1 MPSKAP
7 QAEAGLAAH
16 LTQLGGQLRRRRKSL
31 GVSATT
37 TAKAA
42 GLSRTTLHRIESGEP
57 SVTIGAYANV
67 AAALGLE
74 VAFRAP
80 GEEPAGPALP
90 LSIRPADYPKLAELA
105 WQRDPTIALSPQE
118 ALHLY
123 ERNWQHLDQD
133 AMTEDERTL
142 LELLVNRLGGGR
154 PLV

>member
-7 QAEAGLAAH
+7 ETETGLAAH
-16 LTQLGGQLRRRRKSL
+16 LALLGGQLRRRRKSL

-42 GLSRTTLHRIESGEP
+42 GLSRTTLHRIEGGEP
-57 SVTIGAYANV
+57 SVTLGAYANV

-74 VAFRAP
+74 IALRAP
-80 GEEPAGPALP
+80 GEEPAGAPLP
-90 LSIRPADYPKLAELA
+90 LSIRPADYPRLAELA
-105 WQRDPTIALSPQE
+105 WQRDPTITMTPQE

-123 ERNWQHLDQD
+123 ERNWQHLDPD
-133 AMTEDERTL
+133 AMTGEERAL
-142 LELLVNRLGGGR
+142 LELLVDRLGGGR